1 MLNFAKF
8 CETKEDF
15 NLVYGLPLEGIDP
28 AMIIYELVSY
38 IDWLSV
44 YKVPRVKGKMN
55 LKHVRPELYYDCMR
69 LQQKVHQEIS
79 VNNQLSVTFARAFVY
94 EYCKTLKVTTN
105 PKMYRIGWALA
116 GEASVERCRKMGN
129 LQQKMA

>member
-28 AMIIYELVSY
+28 AMIIYKLVSY

-55 LKHVRPELYYDCMR
+55 LKHVRPELYYDWMR

-79 VNNQLSVTFARAFVY
+79 VNNESLVAFARAFAY
-94 EYCKTLKVTTN
+94 KYCKTREATN
-105 PKMYRIGWALA
+105 PEMYRRRENDA
-116 GEASVERCRKMGN
+116 GRWGTCNKR
-129 LQQKMA
+129 